1 MGDEVFRYDGKRVLV
16 VGGATGMGAAA
27 AKQAS
32 SIGAEVIVMDVAD
45 VSYPVAQSIKV
56 DLRDQ
61 ASVDAAIDQIDGPV
75 DAILACAGV
84 ADGTRGIM
92 LINFTAQRHLIDRM
106 VGEGKVNTGGA
117 IGFISSVAGLGWMQ
131 NLDQVKDF
139 LATPDWEAGA
149 QWVASHEG
157 TDSYSFSK
165 QAINCY
171 VAQQALPM
179 LKKGLRINA
188 ILPGPTVTPLAE
200 ANADT
205 WLTFGTPYREAA
217 GVSHLQPEEMG
228 NTLLFLCSPAASG
241 INGITVLVDQGHV
254 QASIVDAF
262 NDPIVKMLA
271 GVGDIDPSMFAPQE

>member
-1 MGDEVFRYDGKRVLV
+1 MGDDVFRYDGKRVLV

-27 AKQAS
+27 AQQAGEL
-32 SIGAEVIVMDVAD
+32 GAEVVVMDVAD
-45 VSYPVAQSIKV
+45 ISYPVAKSIKV
-56 DLRDQ
+56 DLRDR
-61 ASVDAAIDQIDGPV
+61 ANVDAAIDEVGGPV

-84 ADGTRGIM
+84 ADGTPGIM
-92 LINFTAQRHLIDRM
+92 LINFTSQRHLVERM
-106 VGEGKVNTGGA
+106 IREGKVNKGGA

-139 LATPDWEAGA
+139 LATPDWDAAAAWVEA
-149 QWVASHEG
+149 HEG

-171 VAQQALPM
+171 VSQQALPM
-179 LKKGLRINA
+179 LKAGLRINA

-205 WLTFGTPYREAA
+205 WLAFGTPYREEA
-217 GVSHLQPEEMG
+217 GVSHLQPAEMG

-241 INGITVLVDQGHV
+241 VNGVTLLVDQGHV
-254 QASIVDAF
+254 NASLVDAF
-262 NDPIVKMLA
+262 DDPIVKMLS
-271 GVGDIDPSMFAPQE
+271 GVA

>member
-1 MGDEVFRYDGKRVLV
+1 MTDDVFRYDGKRVLV

-27 AKQAS
+27 AQQAS
-32 SIGAEVIVMDVAD
+32 ALGAEVVVMDVAE
-45 VSYPVAQSIKV
+45 VSYPVAKSIKV
-56 DLRDQ
+56 DLRDK
-61 ASVDAAIDQIDGPV
+61 SNVDAAIDQVGAPV

-92 LINFTAQRHLIDRM
+92 LINFTSQRHLIERM
-106 VGEGKVNTGGA
+106 VAEGQLNSGGA

-131 NLDQVKDF
+131 NLEQVKDF
-139 LATPDWEAGA
+139 LATPDWESAA
-149 QWVASHEG
+149 AWVDAHEG
-157 TDSYSFSK
+157 TDGYGFSK

-179 LKKGLRINA
+179 LTKGLRINA

-228 NTLLFLCSPAASG
+228 NTLLFLCSRAASG

-254 QASIVDAF
+254 SASLVDAF
-262 NDPIVKMLA
+262 EDPIVKMLS
-271 GVGDIDPSMFAPQE
+271 GVS